1 MKTRIALA
9 LCTSLAL
16 AACSSTP
23 AADSDAA
30 SSDATS
36 SAEAPASADASTT
49 PEGLTVTCN
58 VDPAKAFKG
67 QKATDNL
74 AEQARAAAGAASVRV
89 IRPNQPV
96 TMDYRGDRLNV
107 ITDDADMITEVNC
120 G

>member
-1 MKTRIALA
+1 VKTRIALA

-30 SSDATS
+30 SSDSA
-36 SAEAPASADASTT
+36 SAEAPASAATSTT

-58 VDPAKAFKG
+58 VDAAKAFKG
-67 QKATDNL
+67 QKATDSL
-74 AEQARAAAGAASVRV
+74 ADQARAAAGAASVRV

>member
-1 MKTRIALA
+1 VKTRIALA

-23 AADSDAA
+23 AADSNGA
-30 SSDATS
+30 SS
-36 SAEAPASADASTT
+36 EAPASAATSTT

-58 VDPAKAFKG
+58 VDAAKSFKG
-67 QKATDNL
+67 QKVSDAL
-74 AEQARAAAGAASVRV
+74 AEQARSAAGAASVRV

-107 ITDDADMITEVNC
+107 ITDDADMISEVNC

>member
-1 MKTRIALA
+1 MHVARACRLQFDAGRGLGWRIF
-9 LCTSLAL
+9 
-16 AACSSTP
+16 
-23 AADSDAA
+23 
-30 SSDATS
+30 
-36 SAEAPASADASTT
+36 APASADASPT